1 MKYIKAGDLI
11 DIFFSSII
19 EALGCLLLVWLFVGS
34 IPVPLIVLMPLVIFL
49 WHLLSYSANKPKDI
63 PKVGYVIVNVDD
75 PDKELLAIKL
85 LVGEADLINKEEIAF
100 DVVKES

>member
-11 DIFFSSII
+11 VVLLSSMF
-19 EALGCLLLVWLFVGS
+19 EALACIGLVWLFVGS
-34 IPVPLIVLMPLVIFL
+34 IHAPLYVLMPLVIFL
-49 WHLLSYSANKPKDI
+49 WHLLSYYVEKPKDI

>member
-11 DIFFSSII
+11 VILLSSMF
-19 EALGCLLLVWLFVGS
+19 EAVACIGLVWLFVGS
-34 IPVPLIVLMPLVIFL
+34 TSAMLIVLMPLVIFL
-49 WHLLSYSANKPKDI
+49 WHLLSYSVEKPKDI

-85 LVGEADLINKEEIAF
+85 MVGEADLINKEEIAF

>member
-11 DIFFSSII
+11 VVLLSSMF
-19 EALGCLLLVWLFVGS
+19 EAVACIGLVWLFVGS
-34 IPVPLIVLMPLVIFL
+34 VPVQLGVLMPLVIFL
-49 WHLLSYSANKPKDI
+49 WHLLSYSVEKPKDI

>member
-11 DIFFSSII
+11 VVLISSMF
-19 EALGCLLLVWLFVGS
+19 EALACIGLVWLFVGS
-34 IPVPLIVLMPLVIFL
+34 VPVPLIVLMPLVIFL
-49 WHLLSYSANKPKDI
+49 WHLLSYSVEKPKDI

-85 LVGEADLINKEEIAF
+85 MVGEADLINKEEIAF

>member
-11 DIFFSSII
+11 DIFFSSMI
-19 EALGCLLLVWLFVGS
+19 EAVACIGLVWLFAGS
-34 IPVPLIVLMPLVIFL
+34 VPVPLIILMPLVIFL
-49 WHLLSYSANKPKDI
+49 WHLLSYSVEKPKDI

>member
-1 MKYIKAGDLI
+1 MKYIDPGDLI
-11 DIFFSSII
+11 VILISSMV
-19 EALGCLLLVWLFVGS
+19 EAAACIGLVWLFVGS
-34 IPVPLIVLMPLVIFL
+34 FPVPLIVLMPLVIFL
-49 WHLLSYSANKPKDI
+49 WHLLSYSVNKPKEI